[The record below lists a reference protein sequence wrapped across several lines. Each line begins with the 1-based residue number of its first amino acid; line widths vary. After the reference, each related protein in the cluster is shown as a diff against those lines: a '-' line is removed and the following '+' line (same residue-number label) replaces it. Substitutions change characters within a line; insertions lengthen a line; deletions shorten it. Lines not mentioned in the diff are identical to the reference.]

1 MLTEEKRPVLL
12 NKGGPSRVNRGEEVG
27 TVE

>member
-1 MLTEEKRPVLL
+1 MLTEEKRSVLW
-12 NKGGPSRVNRGEEVG
+12 NKGGPLRVNRGEEVG